1 MNLLQHGKS
10 IKHRLESNKSSIDM
24 FLFILII
31 IQPLLDVFSFF
42 MVKNDLTILSTMIRM
57 LMFGIVALYSF
68 TISDN
73 KKAYFITA
81 GVLIAFFTLHMTGCF
96 MEGYQSLFQDIT
108 MYFRTIQMPVF
119 VLCFITLFKKGKNI
133 PNVIA
138 KGFVVNYLIITG
150 VIALSYIMGMPE
162 YTYQTGIG
170 LKGWFAIGNAQSCII
185 SLMAPLTI
193 YWAINNKKKI
203 YSFIIMAIA
212 YANLFFFGTKVAYYF
227 IFISLIGMLFFMIIN
242 KNKDKAMYFVIVLC
256 IVVCAGG
263 YKQSPCYA
271 NNYLM
276 GVSFDEWNAD
286 IDAIREKHKND
297 TTEDGGV
304 SEETYR
310 EIYNLYNKDMVDRFG
325 LKKVVEK
332 YNYSLNSYDLVD
344 NRKYKVNHASLVMD
358 EKNTMVRL
366 FGFEYMDFVE
376 NGESYEPE
384 NDFPAIYFS
393 NGIVGLC
400 MYLAFILYFIVI
412 ILIKMKKGIKD
423 ALTIECGAVGITF
436 VLLLGAAQLSGN
448 VLRRPNVTIY
458 FSLILAYVYYICKLK
473 KPADKF

>member
-1 MNLLQHGKS
+1 MNLLQQGKRV
-10 IKHRLESNKSSIDM
+10 KQRLDSNKSSIDK
-24 FLFILII
+24 FLFVLII

-42 MVKNDLTILSTMIRM
+42 MVKNDMTIVSTMIRM

-81 GVLIAFFTLHMTGCF
+81 GVLIAFFALHMVGCF

-119 VLCFITLFKKGKNI
+119 VLCFITLFKKGDNI
-133 PNVIA
+133 SNVIA

-193 YWAINNKKKI
+193 CWAINNKRKI
-203 YSFIIMAIA
+203 YSFIIIAIA
-212 YANLFFFGTKVAYYF
+212 YANLFFFGTKVSYYF
-227 IFISLIGMLFFMIIN
+227 IFISLIGMLFFMVIN
-242 KNKDKAMYFVIVLC
+242 KNKDKVVYLAMILC
-256 IVVCAGG
+256 IMACALG
-263 YKQSPCYA
+263 YKQSPCYE

-276 GVSFDEWNAD
+276 GVSFDEWNNE
-286 IDAIREKHKND
+286 IDAIKESHTD
-297 TTEDGGV
+297 DVAEDGEI

-310 EIYNLYNKDMVDRFG
+310 EIYNLYNKDLVERFG
-325 LKKVVEK
+325 LAKVVEK
-332 YNYSLNSYDLVD
+332 YDYSLNSYDLVD
-344 NRKYKVNHASLVMD
+344 NRKYKINHASLVMD
-358 EKNTMVRL
+358 EKNTMVHL
-366 FGFEYMDFVE
+366 FGFEHMDFYE

-384 NDFPAIYFS
+384 NDFPAIYFA

-400 MYLAFILYFIVI
+400 MYLAFILYFVVI
-412 ILIKMKKGIKD
+412 ILIKIKHGIKD
-423 ALTIECGAVGITF
+423 ALTVECGAVGITL

-458 FSLILAYVYYICKLK
+458 FSLILAYVYYLCKMK
-473 KPADKF
+473 KTEKN